1 MFADVKPTS
10 NKKHVKGLYVLAAVG
25 FLLGCGATSTAR
37 VQGGPNC
44 KKSPVV
50 GGSGTNGGSTS
61 LRLSEDRFD
70 LASNLASMSG
80 DAGVGT
86 GYLDITTKTNA
97 GVADSRRCTMHVR
110 PIDASDSV
118 VRVWTAG
125 HCFFD
130 PQTDKFQ
137 NSTYKAQIYYNGG
150 YFAADVT
157 LEGVAELVKFSKAFS
172 TALNLPGLDTMLPGF
187 KGQVFAALPSQTGNN
202 CIDDEKIFVGSKIPS
217 GSKKTVACF
226 TRSEM
231 RGFRAT
237 LNLGTASKTYMTEV
251 LKILRSREQA
261 AYAKLDAKTASQLKA
276 YMDAHHA
283 DRRRTADL
291 RSLAFLLNKRIC
303 DLYTSN
309 PTSTELIDPKT
320 GISES
325 AAVCQTFPG
334 LPTTIREMVISK
346 FSDPNIIPA
355 ADNAIMKLYYDD
367 ATTDVQ
373 ALKLKT
379 AACNTFSIDSLPASN
394 EAMTPC
400 DLTNL
405 SGTVWNRLVD
415 QGSQPVSSGALNDAN
430 LFGFNTDSYFAFHTN
445 AAQTALQR
453 SSGERGKARTIP
465 LNSATV
471 LNFGYRVNNSF
482 DNNTMLINFDSTAQS
497 LFPTKGDSGSMFS
510 IFGYFPAGLL
520 STVDGE
526 KTSGGASV
534 TPLPEVGSEDEATQ
548 TKSTSGC

>member
-1 MFADVKPTS
+1 
-10 NKKHVKGLYVLAAVG
+10 
-25 FLLGCGATSTAR
+25 
-37 VQGGPNC
+37 
-44 KKSPVV
+44 
-50 GGSGTNGGSTS
+50 GTNGGSTS
-61 LRLSEDRFD
+61 LKLAEDSFD
-70 LASNLASMSG
+70 LASNLAAVSG
-80 DAGVGT
+80 DAGVGS
-86 GYLDITTKTNA
+86 GYLDISTKTNA

-110 PIDASDSV
+110 PIDSTDSV
-118 VRVWTAG
+118 VRIWTAG

-137 NSTYKAQIYYNGG
+137 NSTYKAQIYYKGG
-150 YFAADVT
+150 YFPADVK
-157 LEGVAELVKFSKAFS
+157 LEGVAELAKFS
-172 TALNLPGLDTMLPGF
+172 TAFSSALNFPGLDTMLPGF
-187 KGQVFAALPSQTGNN
+187 KGQIFAALPSQTGNN
-202 CIDDEKIFVGSKIPS
+202 CIDDEKLFVGSKIPS
-217 GSKKTVACF
+217 GSRKTVACF
-226 TRSEM
+226 ARSEM
-231 RGFRAT
+231 RGFKAT
-237 LNLGTASKTYMTEV
+237 LNLSAVGKTYVTEV

-283 DRRRTADL
+283 ERRRTADL
-291 RSLAFLLNKRIC
+291 RSLAFMLNKRIC
-303 DLYTSN
+303 DLYATN

-320 GISES
+320 NMMES
-325 AAVCQTFPG
+325 VAVCQTFPG
-334 LPTTIREMVISK
+334 LPTTIRELVISK

-355 ADNAIMKLYYDD
+355 DDNTKMKQYYDD
-367 ATTDVQ
+367 ATTNVQ

-379 AACNTFSIDSLPASN
+379 AGCNTFSIDSLPSSN

-415 QGSQPVSSGALNDAN
+415 QGTQPVSSGTLNDAN
-430 LFGFNTDSYFAFHTN
+430 LFGFNSDSYFAVHTN
-445 AAQTALQR
+445 AAQTAQQKA
-453 SSGERGKARTIP
+453 SGERGKARTIP
-465 LNSATV
+465 LNPTTV

-482 DNNTMLINFDSTAQS
+482 DNNTMLINFDSAAQY